1 MITFLDFH
9 NTVFNSNAYDAAVRS
24 GDGTPDPTQFVYP
37 DAVQTLKSLE
47 NNGVVVTSAPADF
60 VKAAL
65 AHIPRITFLATEGKS
80 KAEYLS
86 LWPGYYG
93 QEAVFVDDSVSEL
106 TELSEKYPSLKCI
119 EIRRDLAEGA
129 GMFKVITS
137 LSQLP

>member
-9 NTVFNSNAYDAAVRS
+9 NTVFNSAAYDAAVRS
-24 GDGTPDPTQFVYP
+24 GETSPELSQFVYP

-47 NNGVVVTSAPADF
+47 NNGVVITSAPAEF

-80 KAEYLS
+80 KAEYLA

-93 QEAVFVDDSVSEL
+93 QEAVFVDDSVADLLEVSQ
-106 TELSEKYPSLKCI
+106 KYPALECI
-119 EIRRDLAEGA
+119 EMRRDGLSGEGS
-129 GMFKVITS
+129 FKVVTS